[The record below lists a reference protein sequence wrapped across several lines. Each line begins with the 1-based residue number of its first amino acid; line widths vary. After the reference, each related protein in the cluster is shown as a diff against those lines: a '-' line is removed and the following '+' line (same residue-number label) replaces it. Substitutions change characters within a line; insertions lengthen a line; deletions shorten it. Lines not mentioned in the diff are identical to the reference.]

1 MWFQRVVEI
10 DDEPDPEPI
19 SEPTE
24 RLGAVPSSVKTRKSK
39 VFALTPADF
48 QRVRLMSILRVKDQK
63 AKQGPQT
70 PISSLL
76 VHDVNEFL
84 EHEYWNDPMP
94 DLQRKRQL
102 AKGIGL
108 DLATVDVCAGFLS
121 YENQVD

>member
-70 PISSLL
+70 TISSLL
-76 VHDVNEFL
+76 VHL
-84 EHEYWNDPMP
+84 EREYRNDPMP